1 LDVIRAKFSDELFLL
16 LGHELKIC
24 IAAGGLVEHLH
35 MIEEDRLP
43 VNSVGLKQ
51 IDLSLL
57 ETLASQ
63 TQIEHFILQI
73 IFE

>member
-1 LDVIRAKFSDELFLL
+1 MIRPKLSDELLLL

-24 IAAGGLVEHLH
+24 IAAAGLVEHLH

-51 IDLSLL
+51 IYLSLL
-57 ETLASQ
+57 ETLGS
-63 TQIEHFILQI
+63 
-73 IFE
+73 